1 MCSEDARLPGNSVMG
16 TPVVLLPLPDH
27 CALPVRNVYDA
38 FRQGSQQRSE
48 KSMLEI
54 FKCGNCGKIVTISH
68 EGAGQL
74 VCCGRPMVKQAEN
87 SVDASNEK
95 HVPVVEKQGDGILV
109 KVGSVPHPME
119 PAHYIAWIEV
129 MAGPYLYVKGLKP
142 GEKPEAFFPVS
153 SPDVKVREYCN
164 IHGLWTNKPHH

>member
-1 MCSEDARLPGNSVMG
+1 
-16 TPVVLLPLPDH
+16 
-27 CALPVRNVYDA
+27 
-38 FRQGSQQRSE
+38 
-48 KSMLEI
+48 MLEI

-109 KVGSVPHPME
+109 KALISPP
-119 PAHYIAWIEV
+119 
-129 MAGPYLYVKGLKP
+129 PYGTSPLYRVDRGHGRPL
-142 GEKPEAFFPVS
+142 PVRR
-153 SPDVKVREYCN
+153 KA
-164 IHGLWTNKPHH
+164 